1 MQKMQ
6 SGNLKET
13 YLKEIRENLKDSLGK
28 KNIYEV
34 PMMKKI
40 VINTSFGKIS
50 PEGKMTEMILNKLSQ
65 ITGQRPVLTKAKKAI
80 AGFKIREGQEIGAKV
95 TLRGKKMYHFFE
107 KLVSVVLPRRRDFR
121 GVNESSFDGTGNF
134 TFGFSEINLFPE
146 VEYSRSDKPIG
157 LEITIATSA
166 STNDEAKA
174 LLSKLGMP
182 FSKSQEAQSPQVK
195 KPVKLSN

>member
-1 MQKMQ
+1 MQT
-6 SGNLKET
+6 GNLKET
-13 YLKEIRENLKDSLGK
+13 YTKEIRGNLKDLLDK
-28 KNIYEV
+28 ENIYDV
-34 PMMKKI
+34 PRMGKI

-50 PEGKMTEMILNKLSQ
+50 PDGKMKELILNKLSQ

-95 TLRGKKMYHFFE
+95 TLRGEKMYHFFE
-107 KLVSVVLPRRRDFR
+107 KLVSIALPRLRDFR
-121 GVNESSFDGTGNF
+121 GVSESSFDGKGNF

-157 LEITIATSA
+157 LEITIATTA
-166 STNDEAKA
+166 RTNDEAKA

-182 FSKSQEAQSPQVK
+182 FSKSQEGQGPQVK
-195 KPVKLSN
+195 KPAKLSN